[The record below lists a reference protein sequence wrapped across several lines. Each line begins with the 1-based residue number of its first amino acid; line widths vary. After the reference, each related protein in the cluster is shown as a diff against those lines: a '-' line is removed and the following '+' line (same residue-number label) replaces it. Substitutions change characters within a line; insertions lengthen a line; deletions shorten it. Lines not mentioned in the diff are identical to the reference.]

1 MNINGFIKYHKD
13 ESFNELPF
21 SYVDGLILS
30 ELSYVNLDLL
40 FKKKQK
46 ELRLGD
52 ISSDELTKKIF
63 EGSVDASRN
72 KIMLHNMITSKRYQD
87 IIIKNV
93 KRYFSKENYN
103 QFLAFT
109 AVLPNKRLFISYRG
123 TDTTLI
129 GWREDFLLLYK
140 KGILSQEQALKY
152 ARYVLRD
159 NKMKFYLGGHSKGG
173 NLAFYTALNLS
184 KEYTSRLIEAYSY
197 DGPGF
202 REGIKDFPSYK
213 LVIKKMIK
221 FRTYNNVIG
230 SIFNNM
236 DKYKVVY
243 SPGLLLGGHDPFY
256 WQINKEH
263 NDFKYAKDTS
273 KLSKKYSARCM
284 NWLESLTLEDR
295 ELAAD
300 ALFTVFDKNDT
311 IYDLLRNFIK
321 NLSKLNKSLEK
332 FSEEQ
337 RDKLRVILRRFFRFL
352 VDSNKIKGMKK
363 EQKILDKEIKEN
375 KHKKKKANK
384 DE

>member
-1 MNINGFIKYHKD
+1 MNINGYIRYNKNKT
-13 ESFNELPF
+13 FNELSF
-21 SYVDGLILS
+21 SYVDGLVLS

-40 FKKKQK
+40 FKRGQR
-46 ELRLGD
+46 ELRIGD
-52 ISSDELTKKIF
+52 IKNNELTKKVF
-63 EGSVDASRN
+63 EGSVDASHN
-72 KIMLHNMITSKRYQD
+72 KTMLRYMIASKRYQD
-87 IIIKNV
+87 IVIKNV
-93 KRYFSKENYN
+93 KRSFSKERYN

-129 GWREDFLLLYK
+129 GWREDFLMLYK
-140 KGILSQEQALKY
+140 NGILSQTQALSY
-152 ARYVLRD
+152 ARYALRG
-159 NKMKFYLGGHSKGG
+159 NKMRFYLGGHSKGG

-184 KEYTSRLIEAYSY
+184 KEHASRLINAYSY

-202 REGIKDFPSYK
+202 RSGIKDFPSYK
-213 LVIKKMIK
+213 YVIRKMIK

-230 SIFNNM
+230 SIFNNL

-263 NDFKYAKDTS
+263 IDFKYAKDTS

-311 IYDLLRNFIK
+311 IYDLLKNFVK

-332 FSEEQ
+332 YTEEQ
-337 RDKLRVILRRFFRFL
+337 REKLKVIIRRFFRFL

-363 EQKILDKEIKEN
+363 ETKIQEKELREN
-375 KHKKKKANK
+375 KKGKKVKQNGK
-384 DE
+384 